1 MISIIVLMGGLLG
14 WAVYPLDN
22 SLAWAAT
29 SEEAVLDQSL
39 KPPEPINSVAPIMR
53 DMGVVQRKA
62 MNKSG
67 KILFSNYWSMDFSDG
82 PFTMYGVNF
91 DFGYAIS
98 DFWEIYLN
106 TTPFYITQS
115 RSIVNTVQQLT
126 LANGQ
131 MATITG
137 SKAQHE
143 FGAELLWMP
152 LYGKDSLGI
161 HTIVRSDT
169 FMKFGVSQISYDSGT
184 GMKFQVGGGKTFFL
198 GEREG
203 LRITVTGNYT
213 QTVVNSVQAYKMIPV
228 LEAGYILYLF

>member
-1 MISIIVLMGGLLG
+1 MALFTSLLG
-14 WAVYPLDN
+14 SSGPKLVQSAFAD
-22 SLAWAAT
+22 
-29 SEEAVLDQSL
+29 EAVLDQSL
-39 KPPEPINSVAPIMR
+39 KPPEPLNPVPPIMR
-53 DMGVVQRKA
+53 DMGVVQKKA

-91 DFGYAIS
+91 DIGYAIS
-98 DFWEIYLN
+98 DFWELYLN
-106 TTPFYITQS
+106 TTPVYITQA

-126 LANGQ
+126 LANSQ
-131 MATITG
+131 QATITG

-143 FGAELLWMP
+143 YGAELVWLP

-161 HTIVRSDT
+161 RTIVRSDT
-169 FMKFGVSQISYDSGT
+169 FVKLGVSQVTFDSGT
-184 GMKFQVGGGKTFFL
+184 GMRFQVGGGKTFFL

-203 LRITVTGNYT
+203 LRFTVSGNYT
-213 QTVVNSVQAYKMIPV
+213 QTVVNGVQAYKMIPV